1 MSKKHER
8 QQQKRRQQAELKQKM
23 KRFDRG
29 LTVGLAIA
37 AGLALA
43 FLIFLMLTTIFSIPP
58 YLTHTESACRG
69 T

>member
-29 LTVGLAIA
+29 L
-37 AGLALA
+37 ALA
-43 FLIFLMLTTIFSIPP
+43 FLTFLMVKT
-58 YLTHTESACRG
+58 AVAG
-69 T
+69 

>member
-43 FLIFLMLTTIFSIPP
+43 FLIFLMVKTVV
-58 YLTHTESACRG
+58 AG
-69 T
+69 

>member
-8 QQQKRRQQAELKQKM
+8 QQQKHRQQAELKQKM

-29 LTVGLAIA
+29 LTVGIAIA

-43 FLIFLMLTTIFSIPP
+43 FLIFLMVKT
-58 YLTHTESACRG
+58 AVAG
-69 T
+69 